1 MSFIVANIIQMALES
16 ENMTE
21 TEQIWLQSS
30 GYIFT
35 VLFIMEALMKI
46 VAYGDTYFL
55 NAWNKFDFIV
65 VASSIFDILI
75 KMLERI
81 EADLSWLSA
90 LT

>member
-1 MSFIVANIIQMALES
+1 
-16 ENMTE
+16 
-21 TEQIWLQSS
+21 
-30 GYIFT
+30 
-35 VLFIMEALMKI
+35 MKI

-90 LT
+90 LTQLARVARIMRVTRILKLAGKYPGLQAIM

>member
-1 MSFIVANIIQMALES
+1 MALES

-21 TEQIWLQSS
+21 TEHIWLTSS

-35 VLFIMEALMKI
+35 LLFIMEALMKI

-55 NAWNKFDFIV
+55 NSWNKFDFIV
-65 VASSIFDILI
+65 VTSSIFDILI

-81 EADLSWLSA
+81 ETDLSWLSA